1 MVMVATLCCGAL
13 ALMGAVPLQD
23 ERPPQPVFP
32 EFISGTVTVQGSP
45 APAGAQL
52 VACIDD
58 CDTVYQSEPK
68 TLAEGGRFERL
79 ELDPGDD
86 SLINRDV
93 TFYLVNEFG
102 RIKAQEVRPFIGVL
116 GRYRVALTFL
126 NPLPAPT
133 APPPSPTPTET
144 PTPTD
149 TPVPTPTPAPT
160 DTPVPTLT
168 PTPTPVPTATA
179 VIPPTPT
186 TPPTPTALLPATGDP
201 TVAQIPKL
209 LLIAGAIAVALGAAI
224 LLAARLRRG

>member
-45 APAGAQL
+45 APAGAL
-52 VACIDD
+52 LIACIDD
-58 CDTVYQSEPK
+58 CETVYQSEPK

-93 TFYLVNEFG
+93 NFYLVNEFG
-102 RIKAQEVRPFIGVL
+102 RIRAQEVHPFIGVL
-116 GRYRVALTFL
+116 GRYWVNLTFL

-133 APPPSPTPTET
+133 APPAVPNAHGDPNADGHPGADAY
-144 PTPTD
+144 PGAHRYPGTD
-149 TPVPTPTPAPT
+149 IDADAHFGADGHGGDPAHAYGP
-160 DTPVPTLT
+160 
-168 PTPTPVPTATA
+168 ANSR
-179 VIPPTPT
+179 PPCC
-186 TPPTPTALLPATGDP
+186 PPPATR
-201 TVAQIPKL
+201 Q
-209 LLIAGAIAVALGAAI
+209 
-224 LLAARLRRG
+224 